1 VDPLSHLYF
10 YKYRVTVRP
19 ERELILPQYK
29 GSLLRGLFGHALKRV
44 ICPRKGFS
52 CDDCEARCVCA
63 YSLLMATPV
72 PKDHPHAGKYRYPPR
87 PYVIEP
93 PLTEERYFSPSSLLS
108 FEIVLIGVASEYLP
122 YFVHAFLE
130 MGRRDA
136 DRNMF
141 EVLSVGAL
149 DVEGKEV
156 ALIFNRNDESIRA
169 SGRKIEY
176 HFFLGE
182 EARNDTVTIALETPL
197 RIKESERLSR
207 NVSFHLLVERLS
219 ERAFLLSH
227 FYCGAT
233 MEDFQEFSRDAR
245 KVETLESQ
253 VRWVDWERYSSRQK
267 TRMRLGG
274 IVGSI
279 TYRGDFRKYLPLL
292 RLGEHIH
299 VGKAAT
305 FGLGKYRVVM
315 GG

>member
-1 VDPLSHLYF
+1 MHSLSHLYF
-10 YKYRVTVRP
+10 YKYRVIIRTK
-19 ERELILPQYK
+19 RELILPQYK
-29 GSLLRGLFGHALKRV
+29 GSLLRGLFGHALKKV
-44 ICPRKGFS
+44 ICPRRGFS

-72 PKDHPHAGKYRYPPR
+72 PEDHPHAGKYRYPPR

-93 PLTEERYFSPSSLLS
+93 PLTEERYFSPRSLMN
-108 FEIVLIGVASEYLP
+108 FEIVLIGVANEYLP
-122 YFVHAFLE
+122 YFIHAFLE
-130 MGRRDA
+130 MGRHSA
-136 DRNMF
+136 DGNMF
-141 EVLSVGAL
+141 EVLSVVAL
-149 DVEGKEV
+149 DPKGKEV
-156 ALIFNRNDESIRA
+156 ALVFSRDDKSIRA

-176 HFFLGE
+176 HLFLGE
-182 EARNDTVTIALETPL
+182 EAGSDTVTIVLETPL

-207 NVSFHLLVERLS
+207 NVPFYLLVERLS
-219 ERAFLLSH
+219 GRAFLLSH

-233 MEDFQEFSRDAR
+233 MEDFREFAQDAG
-245 KVETLESQ
+245 KVETLENLVQ
-253 VRWVDWERYSSRQK
+253 WVDWERYSSRQK

-299 VGKAAT
+299 VGKATT
-305 FGLGKYRVVM
+305 FGFGKYRVVI